1 VRGLS
6 VALAGL
12 LWLSAMARAE
22 SPVYFPDAGLKQAV
36 EDALGVSDPTPSDML
51 GLTSLI
57 RYYMDIRDLTGLEYA
72 TNLRELSLSSNAI
85 TSLSPLS
92 GLTGLQS
99 LTMED
104 NRVSSLAPL
113 SGLTNLGF
121 LNMEANCISDL
132 SPLLGLTSLRYLN
145 VGENPL
151 SDEAYETQIP
161 QIAANNPGGYI
172 LHERRQFHFTISTT
186 PGGTVVTP
194 GVGDFIYDGRT
205 DITVEAQAD
214 PGFVF
219 AGFTGTY
226 YCQESSFFISVDED
240 VDIRAHF
247 VSTSTRLY
255 VDDDAPN
262 DPGPGNAAVSD
273 PLEDGSRTHPFDK
286 IQDAIE
292 VAGQRVT
299 IFVQAGTYHETI
311 DLLGKQIELTGF
323 DPNDPNEALW
333 PVLDGSGNS
342 PVVRFPRSGENC
354 LLTGFVIT
362 GGKGQTGPALRCIGA
377 SPTISHC
384 LIAGHR
390 ATDWDGAAILC
401 TDSPA
406 TFVNCTI
413 ADNEGGEF
421 PAGLSAVNSLVTV
434 VNCVFWNNGPQDVT
448 VEGDLLPVVR
458 YSIVTG
464 NWPGPGNLTTN
475 PLFAGPGRWVDRNN
489 PALPVPADD
498 PRAVWSMGDYHVQS
512 PAGRWE
518 PATGTWVRDLL
529 TSPCVDGG
537 DPAGAVGPEP
547 LPNGGTIN
555 IGVYGGTREASKS
568 PGDGPVP

>member
-1 VRGLS
+1 VRGLA

-12 LWLSAMARAE
+12 LWLAAAARAE
-22 SPVYFPDAGLKQAV
+22 SPVYFADAGLKQAV

-72 TNLRELSLSSNAI
+72 TNLRELSLSSNAV
-85 TSLSPLS
+85 TSLGPLS
-92 GLTGLQS
+92 GLTNLQS

-104 NRVSSLAPL
+104 NRVGSLGPL
-113 SGLTNLGF
+113 SGLTHLRF
-121 LNMEANCISDL
+121 LNMEANLITDL
-132 SPLLGLTSLRYLN
+132 SPLLGLTSLQYLN

-151 SDEAYETQIP
+151 SDTAYETQIP
-161 QIAANNPGGYI
+161 QIAANNPGVYI
-172 LHERRQFHFTISTT
+172 LDERRQFHFTITTT

-194 GVGDFIYDGRT
+194 GVGDFVYDGRT
-205 DITVEAQAD
+205 DIVVEAQAD

-240 VDIRAHF
+240 VEIRANF
-247 VSTSTRLY
+247 VSTAARLY
-255 VDDDAPN
+255 VDDNAPG
-262 DPGPGNAAVSD
+262 DPGPGMADVSD
-273 PLEDGSRTHPFDK
+273 PLEDGSPAHPFDR
-286 IQDAIE
+286 IQEALE
-292 VAGQRVT
+292 VAGPGAT

-333 PVLDGSGNS
+333 PVLDGGGNG
-342 PVVRFPRSGENC
+342 PVVKFPRSAESC

-377 SPTISHC
+377 GPTISHC
-384 LIAGHR
+384 LIVGHR
-390 ATDWDGAAILC
+390 PTDWNGAAILC

-413 ADNEGGEF
+413 ADNDGGELR
-421 PAGLSAVNSLVTV
+421 AGLAAADSLVTV
-434 VNCVFWNNGPQDVT
+434 VNCVFWNNGPRDIT
-448 VEGDLLPVVR
+448 VEGDLLPNIRHSV
-458 YSIVTG
+458 VTG
-464 NWPGPGNLTTN
+464 NWPGPGNRAVD
-475 PLFAGPGRWVDRNN
+475 PWFAASGRWVDRNN
-489 PALPVPADD
+489 PGGTVPADD

-518 PATGTWVRDLL
+518 PATGAWVRDLR
-529 TSPCVDGG
+529 TSPCIDAG
-537 DPAGAVGPEP
+537 DPAEAVGPEP

-568 PGDGPVP
+568 PQEGLAP